1 MKGEVWGGLIPGL
14 PYTAVDY
21 VIIMKN
27 VRHKEEF
34 QIEAKSGKDP
44 KRAVNVA
51 TLSLKLCQLRYWSI
65 VILFHKR
72 MRK

>member
-27 VRHKEEF
+27 VRHNERLNVQGERLNNQVKGAQF
-34 QIEAKSGKDP
+34 RTRDP
-44 KRAVNVA
+44 KSDALP
-51 TLSLKLCQLRYWSI
+51 T
-65 VILFHKR
+65 
-72 MRK
+72 